1 MPSLAEKIQP
11 ESLDQVL
18 GQEPVKRAIAS
29 WIKKDDF
36 PRCILFT
43 GPVGTGKST
52 LARIVARSAQGPEGW
67 EGADIRQINTG
78 SVGKVDD
85 MRNLL
90 ETTFSTPFIGRYR
103 VLILEEFHRA
113 TDAAQDALLVP
124 METNQSTMW
133 ILTSSEPKNVLSS
146 IKSRCSAATFELRV
160 LHKEELWKLINWVG
174 KGKID
179 ETKTAMFLWERNIR
193 APREVLGVLDQAI
206 AGVPLEEISVGTE
219 HEPLYKD
226 IAGAVLS
233 GNWTKASGL
242 LAQVKTADSRGLTSV
257 LSAFLRSELLKNPI
271 GPRADSIATCLVG
284 IDQTGFQDG
293 TAYGAVTGILYKT
306 AKLLSG
312 GNK

>member
-1 MPSLAEKIQP
+1 MSNLALTMRPEKL
-11 ESLDQVL
+11 EDVL
-18 GQEPVKRAIAS
+18 GNEPAKRAIRTFSEKDNWPSVFLFYGPPGTGKTTLAQIVARMCGADEAS
-29 WIKKDDF
+29 THEINASGDNGVDSARALADISMNEPLTGKRRVF
-36 PRCILFT
+36 ILNEFHQFT
-43 GPVGTGKST
+43 GPG
-52 LARIVARSAQGPEGW
+52 QE
-67 EGADIRQINTG
+67 
-78 SVGKVDD
+78 
-85 MRNLL
+85 
-90 ETTFSTPFIGRYR
+90 
-103 VLILEEFHRA
+103 VLK
-113 TDAAQDALLVP
+113 DP
-124 METNQSTMW
+124 MEKSNAIW
-133 ILTSSEPKNVLSS
+133 IITTDRPDKVSPA
-146 IKSRCSAATFELRV
+146 IKSRASAATFELRV
-160 LHKEELWKLINWVG
+160 LNKEELWKLINWVG

-242 LAQVKTADSRGLTSV
+242 LAQVKTADSRGLTSI

-271 GPRADSIATCLVG
+271 GLRADAIAACLVG
-284 IDQTGFQDG
+284 VDQTGFQDG
-293 TAYGAVTGILYKT
+293 TAYGAVTGLLYKT

>member
-1 MPSLAEKIQP
+1 MSNLALTMRPEKL
-11 ESLDQVL
+11 EDVL
-18 GQEPVKRAIAS
+18 GNEPAKRAIRTFSEKDNWPSVFLFHGPPGTGKTTLAQIVARMCGADDAS
-29 WIKKDDF
+29 IHEINASGDNGVDSARALADISMNEPLTGKRRVF
-36 PRCILFT
+36 ILNEFHQFT
-43 GPVGTGKST
+43 GPG
-52 LARIVARSAQGPEGW
+52 QE
-67 EGADIRQINTG
+67 
-78 SVGKVDD
+78 
-85 MRNLL
+85 
-90 ETTFSTPFIGRYR
+90 
-103 VLILEEFHRA
+103 VLK
-113 TDAAQDALLVP
+113 DP
-124 METNQSTMW
+124 MEKSNAIW
-133 ILTSSEPKNVLSS
+133 IITTDRPDKVSPA
-146 IKSRCSAATFELRV
+146 IKSRASAATFELRV
-160 LHKEELWKLINWVG
+160 LNKEELWKLINCVG

-271 GPRADSIATCLVG
+271 GSRADAIATCLVG

-293 TAYGAVTGILYKT
+293 TAYGAVTGLLYKT

>member
-1 MPSLAEKIQP
+1 MSNLALTMRPEKL
-11 ESLDQVL
+11 EDVL
-18 GQEPVKRAIAS
+18 GNEPAKRAIRTFSEKDNWPSVFLFYGPPGTGKTTLAQIVARMCGADEAS
-29 WIKKDDF
+29 THEINASGDNGVDSARALADISMNEPLTGKRRVF
-36 PRCILFT
+36 ILNEFHQFT
-43 GPVGTGKST
+43 GPG
-52 LARIVARSAQGPEGW
+52 QE
-67 EGADIRQINTG
+67 
-78 SVGKVDD
+78 
-85 MRNLL
+85 
-90 ETTFSTPFIGRYR
+90 
-103 VLILEEFHRA
+103 VLK
-113 TDAAQDALLVP
+113 DP
-124 METNQSTMW
+124 MERSNAIW
-133 ILTSSEPKNVLSS
+133 IATTDRPDKVSPA
-146 IKSRCSAATFELRV
+146 IKSRASAATFELRV
-160 LHKEELWKLINWVG
+160 LNKEELWKLINCVG

-193 APREVLGVLDQAI
+193 APREVLGVLDQVL

-257 LSAFLRSELLKNPI
+257 LSAFLRSDLLKAPI
-271 GPRADSIATCLVG
+271 GPRADAIATCLVG

-293 TAYGAVTGILYKT
+293 TAYGAVTGLLYKT